1 MSNPIPRNGFCA
13 TPESVEDLF
22 DYLNI
27 FNGSERATAMLAA
40 SMALNLAHKL
50 VEDAKQPA

>member
-27 FNGSERATAMLAA
+27 YSSSERAIAMLAA

-50 VEDAKQPA
+50 VEESKQTA